1 MPWYDPEILAPG
13 GGLAVLLATLGG
25 LKKAGKFPFNNN
37 GNGSLAHKAQHA
49 AIAEKQKSCN
59 ATFKA
64 LEETRIKQDMILE
77 SHEKRLAEGK
87 ADFKDIKSTIGT
99 INSNVAVLLDRSE
112 QRRSTD

>member
-1 MPWYDPEILAPG
+1 MAITDPEFWGPTG
-13 GGLAVLLATLGG
+13 GFAVLVATLGT
-25 LKKAGKFPFNNN
+25 LKKTGKFPFNSN
-37 GNGSLAHKAQHA
+37 GHKAQHT
-49 AIAEKQKSCN
+49 AITEKQKGCD